1 MKTHDGLTLHVRV
14 EGPADA
20 AVTIVFSHGWTE
32 DHDFWRYQVRDLRA
46 QFGHEVRMV
55 TYDMRG
61 HGQSDA
67 TTLEGATI
75 DNLARDL
82 SDIID
87 THASTGKLMLVGHS
101 MGGMTMMELCDLRPE
116 LFDGRVVGALLV
128 NTSAGDLHEV
138 TLGLPRTGKRLKAQI
153 AKVLAFRAKTLTR
166 KQRLRAPVVESVVA
180 RRFLFGDTYR
190 LRDHMLIVESL
201 INCPPT
207 TMRGFFDDMME
218 HDRHAHVERLASTP
232 TRILAGEK
240 DLLTPVPHS
249 RKLAAAIPGCRL
261 IVSPGCGHMMPLE
274 RDEHVSSQ
282 IVEMITPALQ
292 GSYATLAETPA
303 PAPAPAEGEVVAR

>member
-1 MKTHDGLTLHVRV
+1 VRTFDGLTLNVRV

-20 AVTIVFSHGWTE
+20 ALTVVFSHGWTE

-46 QFGHEVRMV
+46 RFGHEIRMV
-55 TYDMRG
+55 SYDMRG

-67 TTLEGATI
+67 TTLAGATI
-75 DNLARDL
+75 DSCARDL
-82 SDIID
+82 SDILD
-87 THASTGKLMLVGHS
+87 THAPTGKLMLVGHS

-116 LFDGRVVGALLV
+116 LFEGRVVGVLLV

-138 TLGLPRTGKRLKAQI
+138 TLGLPRTGKRLKAQL
-153 AKVLAFRAKTLTR
+153 AKGLAFRAKTLSR
-166 KQRLRAPVVESVVA
+166 KQRLRAPVVESMVA

-274 RDEHVSSQ
+274 RDEHVSQQ
-282 IVEMITPALQ
+282 IIEMISPTLEQQA
-292 GSYATLAETPA
+292 YATFEEAA
-303 PAPAPAEGEVVAR
+303 PAAR